1 MAIAVVG
8 KPGLHGGVSDV
19 SVIVSPEVA
28 DGSTG
33 PQFILSV
40 QQKRTVSKYDVAQ
53 QSLWWSGRSDMPRI
67 GQSKNKRGS
76 TSHNVQNPP
85 GNPNRQL
92 HSSFSLPP
100 HCTDTMQ
107 ASNPAVVDAQLP
119 PAPPPYVE
127 VESVGPLEP
136 TDPMP
141 PLVGSHEDLGDVGE
155 WTAVTPAFAVQNA
168 HRCQT
173 LPT

>member
-1 MAIAVVG
+1 
-8 KPGLHGGVSDV
+8 
-19 SVIVSPEVA
+19 
-28 DGSTG
+28 
-33 PQFILSV
+33 
-40 QQKRTVSKYDVAQ
+40 
-53 QSLWWSGRSDMPRI
+53 
-67 GQSKNKRGS
+67 
-76 TSHNVQNPP
+76 
-85 GNPNRQL
+85 
-92 HSSFSLPP
+92 
-100 HCTDTMQ
+100 MQ